1 MLNFDEMRKLLFI
14 LTLLSFTS
22 CVEVS
27 GEEKILEVE
36 SMIVQLDSLETKS
49 RELSIENLS
58 EITEWSDTLDVK
70 IRKLFK
76 PVPFNI
82 GKQIVSFTELKGDLS
97 VFNTTD
103 TLISKRLIIQKSQ
116 LVNLKTD
123 IENGSGSR
131 GKYDQYISKENESI
145 EQIEALINKRDS
157 ARIRIISNFNE
168 LKSNLDSNLNVI
180 LSNE

>member
-1 MLNFDEMRKLLFI
+1 MRKISFIFTLALL
-14 LTLLSFTS
+14 TS

-27 GEEKILEVE
+27 GEQKVQEVE
-36 SMIVQLDSLETKS
+36 SMIIQLDSLETRS

-58 EITEWSDTLDVK
+58 EITEWGDTLDAR

-82 GKQIVSFTELKGDLS
+82 GKQIVTFTELKGELS

-103 TLISKRLIIQKSQ
+103 TLITKQLIIQKSQ

-131 GKYDQYISKENESI
+131 GQYDQYISKEQANI
-145 EQIEALINKRDS
+145 KQIEGLINKRDS

>member
-1 MLNFDEMRKLLFI
+1 MRNFEEMRKILFI
-14 LTLLSFTS
+14 LALLSFTS

-27 GEEKILEVE
+27 GKEKVMEVE
-36 SMIVQLDSLETKS
+36 SMIVQLDSLETRS

-58 EITEWSDTLDVK
+58 EITKWSDTLDAK

-82 GKQIVSFTELKGDLS
+82 GKQIVTFTELKGELS
-97 VFNTTD
+97 IFNATD
-103 TLISKRLIIQKSQ
+103 TLIEKRLIIQKSQ

-131 GKYDQYISKENESI
+131 GQYDQYISKEQANI
-145 EQIEALINKRDS
+145 KQIEGLINKRDS

>member
-1 MLNFDEMRKLLFI
+1 MRKILFI
-14 LTLLSFTS
+14 LTLLSFAS

-27 GEEKILEVE
+27 GEEKVMEVE
-36 SMIVQLDSLETKS
+36 SMIIQLDSLETKS

-58 EITEWSDTLDVK
+58 EITKWSDTLDTK

-82 GKQIVSFTELKGDLS
+82 GKQIVAFTTLKGELS
-97 VFNTTD
+97 LFNTTD
-103 TLISKRLIIQKSQ
+103 TLISKQLIIQKTQ
-116 LVNLKTD
+116 LLNLKTD

-131 GKYDQYISKENESI
+131 GRYDHYISLENTNMK
-145 EQIEALINKRDS
+145 QIEDLINKRDS